1 MRSNDKPLLFCTLL
15 ASLWLFSGCTSKAVK
30 KTEDQSMPAQQN
42 AEPKQETLV
51 TQPFVKNEQPEHIV
65 EVYQH
70 PLTVE
75 SLGLSETPQ
84 TEHCLDSIEMCKSY
98 EQNQQR
104 LQVVDSLIQSGD
116 GTSAKQNADAIN
128 AAMLPAEQRAQL
140 SLLYAQIL
148 LSFGEAEQT
157 IDSLALLQPQQ
168 FNTENRIKYF
178 QSQGFAY
185 SLTGNLLASAKSR
198 IELHSLLQFPD
209 ELEKNQ
215 AAILEALNLLPDSAL
230 QTSSTGILAGWMTLA
245 GILKKINQPDFN
257 NQINHW
263 RATYPTHP
271 ADLSFLERTPDAS
284 GISPIKAKAV
294 ALLLPESGS
303 FAQAGKAIRAG
314 FLAASNNA
322 DNRAK
327 LTFKFYDSEQSTPQT
342 LYNKAIAEGAQ
353 LIIGPLAKEQIQ
365 SLAETVT
372 FNVPVLAL
380 NHIPG
385 LQKTQLYQFSL
396 SPIDDTEQLTHKAST
411 DGHKKVLMFMPDN
424 APGKRISTYLTEYW
438 QNQSGSILETQT
450 YNPKETDF
458 SLAIQKLLNLD
469 ESEQRYRKIQTL
481 LPGVKY
487 RPRRRQDIDAIFL
500 SAYSAE
506 ARSINPQLQYFQA
519 GDLPVYAMPNVYS
532 GQVST
537 LLDADLNKI
546 TFCDIP
552 WLFNQANQGGMGMD
566 ALKDTWKQFPSSYL
580 RLIAMGIDAYNLATQ
595 LDNLELSPY
604 AGATGILSLTTD
616 QRIQRR
622 LTCATFKGGQP
633 EVGDE
638 YQRTAPTLGK
648 ANYQNHAIY

>member
-1 MRSNDKPLLFCTLL
+1 
-15 ASLWLFSGCTSKAVK
+15 
-30 KTEDQSMPAQQN
+30 MPAQQN

-51 TQPFVKNEQPEHIV
+51 TQPFIKNEQPEHIV

-84 TEHCLDSIEMCKSY
+84 TEHCLGSIEMCKSY
-98 EQNQQR
+98 EQNQQQ
-104 LQVVDSLIQSGD
+104 LQVVDSLIESGD
-116 GTSAKQNADAIN
+116 GTAAKQNADAIN
-128 AAMLPAEQRAQL
+128 TAMLPADQRAQL

-148 LSFGEAEQT
+148 LSFGEAEQA
-157 IDSLALLQPQQ
+157 IDSLGLLQPQQ

-198 IELHSLLQFPD
+198 IELHSLLKFPD

-245 GILKKINQPDFN
+245 GLLKKINQPDFN
-257 NQINHW
+257 NQIDHW

-271 ADLSFLERTPDAS
+271 ADLSFLERTQGTS
-284 GISPIKAKAV
+284 GILPIKAKAV

-314 FLAASNNA
+314 FLAASNHA

-411 DGHKKVLMFMPDN
+411 DGHKKVLMIMPDN
-424 APGKRISTYLTEYW
+424 APGKRISTYLTEDW

-487 RPRRRQDIDAIFL
+487 TPRRRQDIDAIFL

-506 ARSINPQLQYFQA
+506 ARSINPQLQYYKA

-552 WLFNQANQGGMGMD
+552 WLFNQANQGDMGMD
-566 ALKDTWKQFPSSYL
+566 ALKDIWKQFPSSYL

-595 LDNLELSPY
+595 IENLELSPY
-604 AGATGILSLTTD
+604 PGATGILSLTAD

-638 YQRTAPTLGK
+638 YQRTAPTPEK
-648 ANYQNHAIY
+648 ASFQNHAVY